1 MRNFFFARKDTI
13 LQRFFLLPLIILLM
27 LLTSAPSNM
36 ALAASIQQSTGMQ
49 QLHLRS
55 HQAPAQPF
63 LPAVTCSRNGCTG
76 LDPNAT
82 GCSADATTLLSK
94 NIVNSSGQSIGKIE
108 LRWSPTCQTNWARV
122 TSFIGSAPLGASV
135 EREAGVD
142 GPFAEECVP
151 TCDTF
156 VTATSAF
163 TDMVWAPDVAASAT
177 GAVIQNNTFF
187 KSCVTQD
194 PSGLPC

>member
-1 MRNFFFARKDTI
+1 LK
-13 LQRFFLLPLIILLM
+13 RFFLSPFVVLLM
-27 LLTSAPSNM
+27 LLPLTFSGT
-36 ALAASIQQSTGMQ
+36 ALVAHAQQTVSTQQTVRMQ
-49 QLHLRS
+49 QLHMWA
-55 HQAPAQPF
+55 HQVSALHIFPV
-63 LPAVTCSRNGCTG
+63 VTCSRNGCTG
-76 LDPNAT
+76 QDPAAT

-94 NIVNSSGQSIGKIE
+94 KILNSSGQSIGEID

-122 TSFIGSAPLGASV
+122 VSSIGSVPLGASV

-142 GPFAEECVP
+142 GPFAEECEP

-163 TDMVWAPDVAASAT
+163 TDMVWAPDVAAAAT
-177 GAVIQNNTFF
+177 GGIIQNNTFF

-194 PSGLPC
+194 SHGLPC